1 MKNKSTT
8 TYIIEIKS
16 PNTVWELISMGGLR
30 KTKKELRIY
39 RERHGQS
46 LKFRLLEEKKTI
58 RILET

>member
-1 MKNKSTT
+1 
-8 TYIIEIKS
+8 
-16 PNTVWELISMGGLR
+16 MGGLR